1 MGVIVLGLSDRI
13 RLEEKQS
20 RVAGVI
26 KRELAAASG
35 MSVTAL
41 DIPAGGDGLFEELSR
56 ALREC
61 DVLLT
66 IGGLDRPGGIRD
78 ILIRG
83 LELEARTTPE
93 TLAAAR
99 DWCEAHPA
107 SGLRPEEL
115 AQVPAIADVFP
126 AEGGL

>member
-66 IGGLDRPGGIRD
+66 IGGLDRPGYPHPGAGAGGPDHPGNAGCRP
-78 ILIRG
+78 G
-83 LELEARTTPE
+83 L
-93 TLAAAR
+93 
-99 DWCEAHPA
+99 
-107 SGLRPEEL
+107 
-115 AQVPAIADVFP
+115 V
-126 AEGGL
+126 